1 MSEGNE
7 HNGRR
12 RELTICKITIP
23 LMCEC
28 HVRYEPLLIPLQTYQ
43 KDNTAIV
50 CYNMKK
56 MLIESS

>member
-12 RELTICKITIP
+12 RELTLCKITIP

-28 HVRYEPLLIPLQTYQ
+28 HVRYEPLDSVADIS
-43 KDNTAIV
+43 KR
-50 CYNMKK
+50 
-56 MLIESS
+56 